1 MIELPASYTDVLAEV
16 IVPGFTALPKEMD
29 TPEARVLILATG
41 GQETDYRTREQDG
54 HPVGGA
60 QGLFQMQYNCV
71 VDIMN
76 NRASGNFVWNLC
88 GVLGITYGSHA
99 IFDALLTNDELA
111 ACMTRLAYWC
121 DPRPLPDVGDMMGAW
136 GAYERVQ
143 RPGKPRYSKWKQTA
157 YPQALTAL
165 QAAA

>member
-1 MIELPASYTDVLAEV
+1 MDLLPLPITPADALGKI
-16 IVPGFTALPKEMD
+16 IVPGLTALPKEMD
-29 TPEARVLILATG
+29 TPEARLIVLATDI
-41 GQETDYRTREQDG
+41 QETELLTRQQDG
-54 HPVGGA
+54 GPA
-60 QGLFQMQYNCV
+60 RGLGQMQYNCV
-71 VDIMN
+71 LDVMH
-76 NRASGNFVWNLC
+76 NRASGNLVWNMC

-99 IFDALLTNDELA
+99 IFDALLTNDELG

-143 RPGKPRYSKWKQTA
+143 RPGKPSYTRWKQIA
-157 YPQALTAL
+157 YPQALAAL